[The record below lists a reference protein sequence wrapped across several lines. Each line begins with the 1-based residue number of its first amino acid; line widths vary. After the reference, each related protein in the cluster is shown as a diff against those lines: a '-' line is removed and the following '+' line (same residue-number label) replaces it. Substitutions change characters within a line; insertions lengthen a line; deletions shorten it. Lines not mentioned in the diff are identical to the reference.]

1 MLLDECITLI
11 IINLPIYSLLIVI
24 TNIIFKSFLTMSDIN
39 SHAYLANLISE
50 GGYELLQATIL
61 SQLSA
66 AIGSI
71 ASRLLYEFD
80 SGDGN
85 KSNLPGRKSGAKT
98 KPRDRRDMD
107 SYFTS
112 MDEGFF
118 QRKYRMNKISFF
130 WLLDI
135 LSDHLPVTGEKRKRG
150 TVPNGSITKCAC
162 LSMALRYC
170 AGGDP
175 LDIADLHGI

>member
-1 MLLDECITLI
+1 
-11 IINLPIYSLLIVI
+11 
-24 TNIIFKSFLTMSDIN
+24 MSDIN

-107 SYFTS
+107 SYLTS
-112 MDEGFF
+112 MDESFF
-118 QRKYRMNKISFF
+118 QRKYRMNKI
-130 WLLDI
+130 
-135 LSDHLPVTGEKRKRG
+135 LSLGN
-150 TVPNGSITKCAC
+150 TVPEPVVQMRYGWCMYIVIAVVKSTHINSFQ
-162 LSMALRYC
+162 LSSSLASVF
-170 AGGDP
+170 
-175 LDIADLHGI
+175 